1 MNMLNIAGHQKKNF
15 TTTELLVVMAIIATL
30 MGMGLGV
37 YSYASTRMA
46 ETRTRGTL
54 KKLEVALERYK
65 EKYGYYIQS
74 ATYNYFL
81 LDEVDNDANPT
92 TYPQKL
98 VKNNFCQFLD
108 DYEQLKKNDCEL
120 NTTTN
125 RYQVI
130 DGFGGKILYRC
141 PGYFNKDKYDI
152 VSAGSNAAI
161 GNLAST
167 YDFSPPTDY
176 IEAATGGPKAK
187 AQSDL
192 GKGDDI
198 ANFTR

>member
-1 MNMLNIAGHQKKNF
+1 MAGHQKKNF

-37 YSYASTRMA
+37 YSYASTKMA

-54 KKLEVALERYK
+54 KKLEIALERYK
-65 EKYGYYIQS
+65 EKYGYYIQQPIFS
-74 ATYNYFL
+74 YFV
-81 LDEVDNDANPT
+81 LDKVSST
-92 TYPQKL
+92 TTGTEY

-167 YDFSPPTDY
+167 YDFDPTANVETSTDL
-176 IEAATGGPKAK
+176 TPRAK
-187 AQSDL
+187 SDL

>member
-1 MNMLNIAGHQKKNF
+1 MTRHQTKKF
-15 TTTELLVVMAIIATL
+15 TTTELLVVMAIIAVL
-30 MGMGLGV
+30 MAMGLGV
-37 YSYASTRMA
+37 YSFASGKMA
-46 ETRTRGTL
+46 ETRTRGTI

-65 EKYGYYIQS
+65 EKFGYYIQS

-81 LDEVDNDANPT
+81 LDKVSST
-92 TYPQKL
+92 TTGTEY
-98 VKNNFCQFLD
+98 VKNNFCQYI
-108 DYEQLKKNDCEL
+108 DYEQMTKNDCEA
-120 NTTTN
+120 TTATPP
-125 RYQVI
+125 RYYVI

-141 PGYFNKDKYDI
+141 PGYFNKDKYDL

-167 YDFSPPTDY
+167 YDFNPLTDY